1 MGFHCTYHSLKVLK
15 IKPELIAD
23 ISNIAGYYD
32 EYPPKI
38 KNIDIMYNT
47 LKYTYYIIGI
57 ADWQLYY
64 CIDYRESYEYYLRRR
79 IIVEAPE
86 GIEADLLFIM
96 KAIRDDCPILTNDTL
111 RDHTDLVPSE
121 SWLETHR
128 IPFDI
133 IKGEFRLYVP

>member
-1 MGFHCTYHSLKVLK
+1 MLK
-15 IKPELIAD
+15 IKPKLIAD
-23 ISNIAGYYD
+23 ISNIAGHYD
-32 EYPPKI
+32 ENPPKV

-57 ADWQLYY
+57 ADWKLYY
-64 CIDYRESYEYYLRRR
+64 YIDYRVSYEYYLRRR

-86 GIEADLLFIM
+86 GIEADILFIM
-96 KAIRDDCPILTNDTL
+96 KAIQDDCPILTNDIL
-111 RDHTDLVPSE
+111 RDHTDLFPSE

-133 IKGEFRLYVP
+133 IKGEFRIYLP